1 MGRAMQAS
9 QLSPRALKKGF
20 WEMNAPAAVYR
31 RTLFLFILVYATMFL
46 FGFVENIKGVA
57 YPLLKSEF
65 GAGYVSQ
72 GGLVSLTWFGYV
84 FSCLAASLFMD
95 RFGIKKSILAGY
107 VLIGFGTAA
116 VLTAPTFWA
125 AGAALLIVNTG
136 FGFFEIGNNAMGTV
150 VFTKKAALMMNLLHF
165 FYGLGAVLGPR
176 TAGMLTHYA
185 GFSWRQVYLAALIPV
200 GFFFVLNLFAHYD
213 APSEASMV
221 VGETG
226 GSFLASLKEP
236 VVWLFCLTLGFMEVI
251 EFGAANWGGLHLKDV
266 YGLDPRVTGAAFVS
280 LFYVLFT
287 ISRLLN
293 GFFIERIG
301 YIRSLYGSL
310 ILILLVFVL
319 GFSFGRTGIWILPVT
334 GFFIGILWPT
344 LMAVVMEVFRG
355 RAHHHIGAIIT
366 VSGAINGVFQWVI
379 GLTNHYLGE
388 AWGYRTC
395 VLYGLAALYCFHMLV
410 RRVRKDL
417 PVIHVNTV

>member
-1 MGRAMQAS
+1 MN
-9 QLSPRALKKGF
+9 PLKT
-20 WEMNAPAAVYR
+20 PAVYK
-31 RTLFLFILVYATMFL
+31 RTLLLFILVYATMFL

-65 GAGYVSQ
+65 GAGYDSQ

-84 FSCLAASLFMD
+84 FSCLAASLFME

-107 VLIGFGTAA
+107 VLIGLGTVA

-125 AGAALLIVNTG
+125 AGAALLIVNAG
-136 FGFFEIGNNAMGTV
+136 FGFFEIGNNALGAV
-150 VFTKKAALMMNLLHF
+150 AFTKKAALMMNLLHF

-176 TAGMLTHYA
+176 MAGMLTRSA
-185 GFSWRQVYLAALIPV
+185 GFSWRQVYLAALVPV
-200 GFFFVLNLFAHYD
+200 GFFFLLNLFARYD
-213 APSEASMV
+213 DHSAASKEAPIA
-221 VGETG
+221 G
-226 GSFLASLKEP
+226 GRFLTSLKDP

-251 EFGAANWGGLHLKDV
+251 EFGAANWGGLYLKDV

-287 ISRLLN
+287 TSRLIS
-293 GFFIERIG
+293 GFVIERIG
-301 YIRSLYGSL
+301 YIRSVYGSL
-310 ILILLVFVL
+310 LLILVVYMI

-344 LMAVVMEVFRG
+344 LMAVVMEVFQG
-355 RAHHHIGAIIT
+355 KAHHHIGAIIT
-366 VSGAINGVFQWVI
+366 VSGAVNGIFQWVI

-388 AWGYRTC
+388 AWGYRSC
-395 VLYGLAALYCFHMLV
+395 VLYGLAALYCFHRLV
-410 RRVRKDL
+410 RLVRK
-417 PVIHVNTV
+417 NTPALMSRTD